1 MTFKKNKGMLAI
13 MFSSN
18 SLTSSA
24 SLSVS
29 DLTRYLRQLLESDEI
44 LRDVWVQGEI
54 SNLSQPASGH
64 IYLTLKDSGAS
75 LRCVMWRSIAS
86 RLKVNLQN
94 GMGIVAHGNINIYEV
109 AGQYQLNIDAI
120 HTKGE
125 GELHQEFM
133 RLKMILEAEGLF
145 DRDRKRP
152 IPDSIRK
159 IGIVTSITGAAVQ
172 DILNTIRRRNPMLE
186 VIIAGTLVQGIG
198 APEALVGA
206 IQLLNQK
213 VEPDLILVARGGG
226 SLEDLWAFNDER
238 VVRAIV
244 SSKSPVIT
252 GIGHE
257 TDFTL
262 SDFAADVRAPTPTAA
277 AELATSVT
285 IDEMKN
291 DLSKEISQLQTTVIE
306 LLNSKQSEILD
317 NWKRLQYCSPSRRI
331 QNSWQ
336 GLDVTTRRLISL
348 QQHRLVLESTRLK
361 GINEHLIALNPM
373 EVLNRGYSIVTKE
386 FDGKLV
392 TKVDQVSAGEGLS
405 VRVKNGSFP
414 VRVSSINQE

>member
-1 MTFKKNKGMLAI
+1 MLAI

-64 IYLTLKDSGAS
+64 IYFTLKDSGAS

-133 RLKMILEAEGLF
+133 RLKLILEAEGLF

-172 DILNTIRRRNPMLE
+172 DILNTITPF
-186 VIIAGTLVQGIG
+186 VIFYATF
-198 APEALVGA
+198 E
-206 IQLLNQK
+206 
-213 VEPDLILVARGGG
+213 
-226 SLEDLWAFNDER
+226 
-238 VVRAIV
+238 
-244 SSKSPVIT
+244 SK
-252 GIGHE
+252 G
-257 TDFTL
+257 
-262 SDFAADVRAPTPTAA
+262 
-277 AELATSVT
+277 
-285 IDEMKN
+285 
-291 DLSKEISQLQTTVIE
+291 
-306 LLNSKQSEILD
+306 
-317 NWKRLQYCSPSRRI
+317 
-331 QNSWQ
+331 
-336 GLDVTTRRLISL
+336 
-348 QQHRLVLESTRLK
+348 QQ
-361 GINEHLIALNPM
+361 
-373 EVLNRGYSIVTKE
+373 
-386 FDGKLV
+386 
-392 TKVDQVSAGEGLS
+392 
-405 VRVKNGSFP
+405 
-414 VRVSSINQE
+414 

>member
-1 MTFKKNKGMLAI
+1 MLAI

-18 SLTSSA
+18 SFTSST

-64 IYLTLKDSGAS
+64 IYFTLKDSGAS

-120 HTKGE
+120 RTKGE

-186 VIIAGTLVQGIG
+186 VVIAGTLVQGVG

-291 DLSKEISQLQTTVIE
+291 DLSKEISQLQISVVE
-306 LLNSKQSEILD
+306 FLNSKQSEILD

-361 GINEHLIALNPM
+361 GIKEHLKALNPL

-386 FDGKLV
+386 FDGKLI
-392 TKVDQVSAGEGLS
+392 TNVDQVSAGEGLS